1 MSLFAL
7 IRLSWKNVWR
17 NKVRS
22 SVVIISVILATWSSV
37 FLMAFYNGM
46 TLQFVRDQLV
56 NYISHIQIND
66 PRYVDE
72 SMPGYFIDNEMS
84 VLASIRQL
92 PFVEVA
98 TPRTVV
104 QGLASSATGNYGV
117 SIQGVHPDQEKS
129 TTRIHEYL
137 VEGDYF
143 ETQLRNP
150 VIIGEDLAH
159 RLQVQLRSRIV
170 LTFQDTSGTI
180 TAGAFRVTGILKT
193 PNSAYNEQSIQVQ
206 APDLQRLIGVPD
218 AAHEIVVLVDDFTK
232 AGVYAQQID
241 SVLGR
246 QLSVRTWGQ
255 VSPVLQYVDSNMD
268 VSMYTIVV
276 IIIIALCFSIINT
289 MLMAVLERTHELGM
303 LQAIGL
309 DKPRTFAMIMLETLF
324 LTMVGAPFGFL
335 LSWGFINYY
344 GEHGIDLSMFS
355 KGLEMYGFDSIIYTE
370 LHLSYFINLTLI
382 MLVATLISAVYPAVK
397 VLKLQAVEAMRKL

>member
-1 MSLFAL
+1 MTILAL
-7 IRLSWKNVWR
+7 IQLSWKNVWR

-56 NYISHIQIND
+56 NYISHIQIHD

-72 SMPGYFIDNEMS
+72 SIPSYVINNDIS
-84 VLASIRQL
+84 VLESLRQL
-92 PFVEVA
+92 PFVEIA

-104 QGLASSATGNYGV
+104 QGLASSASGNYGV
-117 SIQGVHPDQEKS
+117 SIQGVYPELETS
-129 TTRIHEYL
+129 TTNIHEYL

-143 ETQLRNP
+143 ETSGRNP
-150 VIIGEDLAH
+150 VIIGQELAN

-170 LTFQDTSGTI
+170 LTFQDTTGTI

-193 PNSAYNEQSIQVQ
+193 PNSAFNEQNILVR
-206 APDLQRLIGVPD
+206 APDLQQLIGAPGGV
-218 AAHEIVVLVDDFTK
+218 HEIVILVDDFTK
-232 AGVYAQQID
+232 TGIYAQQID
-241 SVLGR
+241 SVLGH

-335 LSWGFINYY
+335 LSWGFIEYF
-344 GEHGIDLSMFS
+344 GVHGIDLSMFS

-382 MLVATLISAVYPAVK
+382 MLVATLISAVYPALK
-397 VLKLQAVEAMRKL
+397 VLKLQAVQAMRNV